1 MEKFIVVGSPGRYKI
16 KTVRPGGTGY
26 DSGMTREA
34 AEKTRIALN
43 AKYFKEKEQQPPVEA
58 VTPDESKLELNEEKV
73 KEFYE
78 VFTTNFYPPTAVGK
92 ALADPAKSLTENIKE
107 SFTPDSTQKD
117 FTGDWILISKK
128 LYEGPGIVSEI
139 KNTGAISTTPNTLL
153 WYNTSSKNTRP
164 ANEVPENAIIN
175 NEPIKE
181 GALGTPGKVSN
192 ETFNIW
198 TEANKETVINEELG
212 VTRDS
217 SLIELQAAA
226 KKEGI
231 EIPAFSD
238 MLTRDDQRNVIFN
251 LIKSKKDLEIKD
263 AVELA
268 KSRVSIG
275 NVSVVTPEIENK
287 TEEEANQYLTSTQV
301 TVYKGTESKNVDFR
315 TAQSY
320 VNNGWSTEPPTESEQ
335 AQQVLQS
342 YLVTI
347 YKDGNEKQV
356 DFRDVA
362 NWENQ
367 GWSQTAPVGDS
378 GTGGTSGQYW
388 FRYDSGSYGT
398 SVLDGLPENASW
410 VWDLPEFTGSQEDYT
425 LDKFSDFTSLVQSV
439 TPGDGEPGDGEPG
452 DGGPTGGGSTETSTE
467 VIDFNNVPR
476 GAKLADVGGKLY
488 LMYAVPGQ
496 GQLYT
501 GNTMYMAYE
510 VVGNDVFAAGLLTEG
525 ATAPTANHT
534 MDKTFFDT
542 VAIVAGNTNQIIGIE
557 DDPFASFVETYSEE
571 AQLRPWLLDPEFIAL
586 QAEAAIE
593 NRDISD
599 TEWRLTNWYQTHNAA
614 ERAWMDLEL
623 SDPAEAAR
631 QLNDLEIFYENQLS
645 SLGVS
650 GVPDGL
656 VQWISSKNISG
667 QWSDTYTAE
676 QLKLFS
682 DPYKSGDRDAELQNL
697 ISTSGFGDVDRTAAR
712 EREVVELYRKWLG
725 PTLGSL
731 TQDEVESIAGRL
743 RDDPDY
749 EDALIQNLKQ
759 NRLAAFSNY
768 TNPELTYEDI
778 ARPWRNLTT
787 SVWGQTADE
796 TQGWWQEMVKSNDF
810 AKAQE
815 TLRTKGL
822 EQNVTQVTQD
832 ATKALQQA
840 LGQGQISQLGVN
852 V

>member
-1 MEKFIVVGSPGRYKI
+1 MALVQMRTPGGSYSMVDEKLVPVYEAEGWVLTSELPEFKTKNVTYYDEARKTVIDDKGVEKPLEDVIPSMKIPERDLAPGVVTLSERAAQTRNYTAEEWKALTNASLEEKLEMI
-16 KTVRPGGTGY
+16 KTNASNGIRLTSSQKYFLDKQYKLSSSDVNKAQDEGKSGLQQPGPSGPLQPGQAGYGIDTWYEFLGYSSENDAMRDFAAGKLSVAQIKRAEAEIQPDPADIIVDLDKVKNEYNVADSDWARATPAGQQYLSLLESIEAIENSAFGATPPGQAIINDLKSGTDKDIALTGGGTGNPNLG
-26 DSGMTREA
+26 SG
-34 AEKTRIALN
+34 
-43 AKYFKEKEQQPPVEA
+43 
-58 VTPDESKLELNEEKV
+58 
-73 KEFYE
+73 
-78 VFTTNFYPPTAVGK
+78 
-92 ALADPAKSLTENIKE
+92 
-107 SFTPDSTQKD
+107 
-117 FTGDWILISKK
+117 
-128 LYEGPGIVSEI
+128 
-139 KNTGAISTTPNTLL
+139 
-153 WYNTSSKNTRP
+153 TSSE
-164 ANEVPENAIIN
+164 EVET
-175 NEPIKE
+175 E
-181 GALGTPGKVSN
+181 GEVIVL
-192 ETFNIW
+192 E
-198 TEANKETVINEELG
+198 EDETVDAEEITTG
-212 VTRDS
+212 
-217 SLIELQAAA
+217 E
-226 KKEGI
+226 
-231 EIPAFSD
+231 
-238 MLTRDDQRNVIFN
+238 
-251 LIKSKKDLEIKD
+251 
-263 AVELA
+263 
-268 KSRVSIG
+268 
-275 NVSVVTPEIENK
+275 SV
-287 TEEEANQYLTSTQV
+287 
-301 TVYKGTESKNVDFR
+301 
-315 TAQSY
+315 
-320 VNNGWSTEPPTESEQ
+320 
-335 AQQVLQS
+335 
-342 YLVTI
+342 
-347 YKDGNEKQV
+347 
-356 DFRDVA
+356 
-362 NWENQ
+362 
-367 GWSQTAPVGDS
+367 
-378 GTGGTSGQYW
+378 
-388 FRYDSGSYGT
+388 
-398 SVLDGLPENASW
+398 
-410 VWDLPEFTGSQEDYT
+410 
-425 LDKFSDFTSLVQSV
+425 
-439 TPGDGEPGDGEPG
+439 
-452 DGGPTGGGSTETSTE
+452 ETSTE
-467 VIDFNNVPR
+467 VIDFNNVPK
-476 GAKLADVGGKLY
+476 GSKLTEVDGKLY

-510 VVGNDVFAAGLLTEG
+510 VVGNDIFAAGLLTEG
-525 ATAPTANHT
+525 ATAPTANYS
-534 MDKTFFDT
+534 MDKAFFDT

-593 NRDISD
+593 NRDISE
-599 TEWRLTNWYQTHNAA
+599 TEWRLTNWYQTHNKA

-631 QLNDLEIFYENQLS
+631 QLDDLEIFYENQLS

-731 TQDEVESIAGRL
+731 TQDEVSEIAGRL

-796 TQGWWQEMVKSNDF
+796 TQGWWQEMVKTNDF

-822 EQNVTQVTQD
+822 EQNVTQVTTD
-832 ATKALQQA
+832 ATQALQQA

>member
-1 MEKFIVVGSPGRYKI
+1 MEKFIVIGSPGRYKI

-92 ALADPAKSLTENIKE
+92 ALADPTKSLVENVTE

-181 GALGTPGKVSN
+181 GALGEPGKVSN

-226 KKEGI
+226 KKEGVA
-231 EIPAFSD
+231 IPSFADRLSSE
-238 MLTRDDQRNVIFN
+238 DQRDILYD
-251 LIKSKKDLEIKD
+251 LIRAKKDVEITD
-263 AVELA
+263 AIELA
-268 KSRVSIG
+268 RSKVSIG
-275 NVSVVTPEIENK
+275 NVSVVTPEVETK
-287 TEEEANQYLTSTQV
+287 TSSEAQAYINAYQV
-301 TVYKGTESKNVDFR
+301 TLYKGTETKNVDAR
-315 TAQSY
+315 AAQ
-320 VNNGWSTEPPTESEQ
+320 NWINKGWSTEKPTTANIAAEIVE
-335 AQQVLQS
+335 S

-347 YKDGNEKQV
+347 YKDGNSKQV
-356 DFRDVA
+356 DVRDVQ
-362 NWENQ
+362 NWIDQ
-367 GWSQTAPVGDS
+367 GWSTTEPTELQINEDVDEYGYTASDYKNGIAIYRKDAPAGGERVFSFADLKKALSEGYFLQPVELD
-378 GTGGTSGQYW
+378 GTGPMPGQ
-388 FRYDSGSYGT
+388 
-398 SVLDGLPENASW
+398 
-410 VWDLPEFTGSQEDYT
+410 
-425 LDKFSDFTSLVQSV
+425 
-439 TPGDGEPGDGEPG
+439 EPGQQGNG
-452 DGGPTGGGSTETSTE
+452 QITNTAIT
-467 VIDFNNVPR
+467 DFNNIPENGLLWNVN
-476 GAKLADVGGKLY
+476 GQNYIVY
-488 LMYAVPGQ
+488 EVPGAN
-496 GQLYT
+496 GELYD
-501 GNTMYMAYE
+501 GNPIYMAYE
-510 VVGNDVFAAGLLTEG
+510 VQNNDLVSAGILSPESSVPQPN
-525 ATAPTANHT
+525 AT
-534 MDKTFFDT
+534 MDQAFFDSI
-542 VAIVAGNTNQIIGIE
+542 AIVTGNTDQLSADIDN
-557 DDPFASFVETYSEE
+557 PFASFVETITEQSQV
-571 AQLRPWLLDPEFIAL
+571 APWITDPEMIAL
-586 QAEAAIE
+586 IAEAAVE
-593 NRDISD
+593 GRTVSD
-599 TEWRLTNWYQTHNAA
+599 AEWQTTNWYQTHNESEREWLRTYYEDPSTATQLTTDAQIAVANSLQAA
-614 ERAWMDLEL
+614 GVSNAPEALINWVAGKYVSGEWSQTYTTEQISLFA
-623 SDPAEAAR
+623 DPYATGKRDES
-631 QLNDLEIFYENQLS
+631 FENYLS
-645 SLGVS
+645 S
-650 GVPDGL
+650 
-656 VQWISSKNISG
+656 
-667 QWSDTYTAE
+667 TA
-676 QLKLFS
+676 LT
-682 DPYKSGDRDAELQNL
+682 G
-697 ISTSGFGDVDRTAAR
+697 VDRTTER
-712 EREVVELYRKWLG
+712 EREVRELYSKWLG
-725 PTLGSL
+725 PTLGKL
-731 TQDEVESIAGRL
+731 TDQETAEIAGRL

-749 EDALIQNLKQ
+749 QDQLVQSLKQ
-759 NRLAAFSNY
+759 SRLAAFSNY

-810 AKAQE
+810 ATAQE

>member
-1 MEKFIVVGSPGRYKI
+1 MALVQMRTPGGSYSMVDEKLVPVYEAEGWVLTSELPEFKTKNVTYYDEAR
-16 KTVRPGGTGY
+16 KTV
-26 DSGMTREA
+26 
-34 AEKTRIALN
+34 
-43 AKYFKEKEQQPPVEA
+43 
-58 VTPDESKLELNEEKV
+58 
-73 KEFYE
+73 
-78 VFTTNFYPPTAVGK
+78 
-92 ALADPAKSLTENIKE
+92 
-107 SFTPDSTQKD
+107 
-117 FTGDWILISKK
+117 
-128 LYEGPGIVSEI
+128 
-139 KNTGAISTTPNTLL
+139 
-153 WYNTSSKNTRP
+153 TSSKGVEKP
-164 ANEVPENAIIN
+164 VEEVID
-175 NEPIKE
+175 EPQIR
-181 GALGTPGKVSN
+181 T
-192 ETFNIW
+192 
-198 TEANKETVINEELG
+198 
-212 VTRDS
+212 
-217 SLIELQAAA
+217 
-226 KKEGI
+226 
-231 EIPAFSD
+231 
-238 MLTRDDQRNVIFN
+238 
-251 LIKSKKDLEIKD
+251 LED
-263 AVELA
+263 
-268 KSRVSIG
+268 RVSQTRKYTDEEYNNLKNTPKEEKLQQIRINRNNG
-275 NVSVVTPEIENK
+275 IYLTGSQIYSLTKTYNISESDIRKAESDGKAGKIEQIESGPLQPGEAGFGIDTWYEFLGYDTEDSAMIDFANGKLTAAQIIRAENEIQPEPADLTVSKNTENK
-287 TEEEANQYLTSTQV
+287 INTEVKNYINSTQV
-301 TVYKGTESKNVDFR
+301 TLYKGNQTKKVDYR
-315 TAQSY
+315 NAQKFIDD
-320 VNNGWSTEPPTESEQ
+320 GWTTQSSDEIK
-335 AQQVLQS
+335 AQEIINS

-347 YKDGNEKQV
+347 YKDGNSKQV
-356 DFRDVA
+356 DVRDVQ
-362 NWENQ
+362 NWIDQ
-367 GWSQTAPVGDS
+367 GWSTTAPDEPIVVTETEEETDEYGFTPSQYKSGIPIYRKDAPAGGERVFSNADLKTALGNGYSLTTVDITEGPDAGTSAADAGADKVTSQS
-378 GTGGTSGQYW
+378 GTSI
-388 FRYDSGSYGT
+388 
-398 SVLDGLPENASW
+398 
-410 VWDLPEFTGSQEDYT
+410 
-425 LDKFSDFTSLVQSV
+425 
-439 TPGDGEPGDGEPG
+439 
-452 DGGPTGGGSTETSTE
+452 ETSTE
-467 VIDFNNVPR
+467 VIDFNNVPK
-476 GAKLADVGGKLY
+476 GAKLTDVDGKLY
-488 LMYAVPGQ
+488 LIYAVPGQ

-510 VVGNDVFAAGLLTEG
+510 VVGNDVFSAGLLTEG
-525 ATAPTANHT
+525 ATVPTANHT

-599 TEWRLTNWYQTHNAA
+599 TEWRLTNWYQTHNQAQ
-614 ERAWMDLEL
+614 RAWMDLEL

-645 SLGVS
+645 TLGVS

-667 QWSDTYTAE
+667 QWSDTYTSE

-731 TQDEVESIAGRL
+731 TQDEVASIAGRL

-810 AKAQE
+810 ATAQE

-840 LGQGQISQLGVN
+840 LGQGQVSQLGVN

>member
-1 MEKFIVVGSPGRYKI
+1 MAYNLLGQQGPKGSRNPDPNLSDDVATYMYDFPPGQGDNKGAT
-16 KTVRPGGTGY
+16 KTNQPV
-26 DSGMTREA
+26 
-34 AEKTRIALN
+34 
-43 AKYFKEKEQQPPVEA
+43 AKKEV
-58 VTPDESKLELNEEKV
+58 EEKKV
-73 KEFYE
+73 E
-78 VFTTNFYPPTAVGK
+78 V
-92 ALADPAKSLTENIKE
+92 ALENPNSYIA
-107 SFTPDSTQKD
+107 
-117 FTGDWILISKK
+117 SK
-128 LYEGPGIVSEI
+128 P
-139 KNTGAISTTPNTLL
+139 
-153 WYNTSSKNTRP
+153 
-164 ANEVPENAIIN
+164 EVE
-175 NEPIKE
+175 K
-181 GALGTPGKVSN
+181 KVSN
-192 ETFNIW
+192 ITQDTKSVDIDSAINNASGKIRTLTAEEYNEFKKIPIEEKRIKIAELAAANIFFRAYQKEDLEKTYRITAKEFDEAVDIGITGEIETIESGPLNSGVNTW
-198 TEANKETVINEELG
+198 WQLLGYESLDEVNKEIASGALTAPEIRRAKDNAEEKRTGGSVTPKMFGPPEMQDIITTVT
-212 VTRDS
+212 V
-217 SLIELQAAA
+217 
-226 KKEGI
+226 
-231 EIPAFSD
+231 
-238 MLTRDDQRNVIFN
+238 
-251 LIKSKKDLEIKD
+251 SKGGKILEILESD
-263 AVELA
+263 LH
-268 KSRVSIG
+268 
-275 NVSVVTPEIENK
+275 
-287 TEEEANQYLTSTQV
+287 L
-301 TVYKGTESKNVDFR
+301 YKK
-315 TAQSY
+315 A
-320 VNNGWSTEPPTESEQ
+320 GWSTDIGADTSNADTSNADTSNADTSVVVDNEETIGETQVVVYGPNGARTTANTFKRPGEEMSEYDRLIAGLIPGREGYKGATKSEPLTADYPGDYGGEDASTPMDQRES
-335 AQQVLQS
+335 V
-342 YLVTI
+342 VGI
-347 YKDGNEKQV
+347 GNT
-356 DFRDVA
+356 D
-362 NWENQ
+362 
-367 GWSQTAPVGDS
+367 
-378 GTGGTSGQYW
+378 
-388 FRYDSGSYGT
+388 YDSKDYS
-398 SVLDGLPENASW
+398 SVGQPI
-410 VWDLPEFTGSQEDYT
+410 GYT
-425 LDKFSDFTSLVQSV
+425 V
-439 TPGDGEPGDGEPG
+439 TPTVNGQ
-452 DGGPTGGGSTETSTE
+452 PTGEGSKETSTE
-467 VIDFNNVPR
+467 IIDFNNVPK
-476 GAKLADVGGKLY
+476 GAKLADVDGKLY
-488 LMYAVPGQ
+488 LIYAVPGQ

-510 VVGNDVFAAGLLTEG
+510 VVGNDVFSAGLLTEG

-599 TEWRLTNWYQTHNAA
+599 TEWRLTNWYQTHNQA

-731 TQDEVESIAGRL
+731 TQDEVASIAGRL

-796 TQGWWQEMVKSNDF
+796 TQGWWQEMVKTNDF

-832 ATKALQQA
+832 ATKALQKA

>member
-1 MEKFIVVGSPGRYKI
+1 MALVQTRTPGGSYSMVDEKLVPVYEAEGWVLTSELPEFKTKNVTYYDEARKTVIDDKGVEKPVEDVIPSMKIPERDLAPGVVTLSERAAQTRNYTLEEWKALTNASLEEKLEMIKTNASNGIRLTPSQKYFLDKQYKLSSSDVNKAQDEGKSGLQQPGPSGPLQPGQAGYGIDTWYEFLGYSSENDAMRDFAAGKLSVAQIKRAEAEIQPDPADIIVDLDKVKNEYNVEDSDWARATPAGQQYLSLLESIEAIENSAFGATPPGQAIINDLKSGTDKDIALTGGGIGNPNLGGGTKTLYIVVGSPGNY
-16 KTVRPGGTGY
+16 TVKAVNPGDEGYESGMSLEASQATADKLNAEFLPDDTGGTG
-26 DSGMTREA
+26 
-34 AEKTRIALN
+34 
-43 AKYFKEKEQQPPVEA
+43 
-58 VTPDESKLELNEEKV
+58 ESV
-73 KEFYE
+73 
-78 VFTTNFYPPTAVGK
+78 
-92 ALADPAKSLTENIKE
+92 
-107 SFTPDSTQKD
+107 
-117 FTGDWILISKK
+117 
-128 LYEGPGIVSEI
+128 
-139 KNTGAISTTPNTLL
+139 
-153 WYNTSSKNTRP
+153 
-164 ANEVPENAIIN
+164 
-175 NEPIKE
+175 
-181 GALGTPGKVSN
+181 
-192 ETFNIW
+192 
-198 TEANKETVINEELG
+198 
-212 VTRDS
+212 
-217 SLIELQAAA
+217 
-226 KKEGI
+226 
-231 EIPAFSD
+231 
-238 MLTRDDQRNVIFN
+238 
-251 LIKSKKDLEIKD
+251 
-263 AVELA
+263 
-268 KSRVSIG
+268 
-275 NVSVVTPEIENK
+275 
-287 TEEEANQYLTSTQV
+287 
-301 TVYKGTESKNVDFR
+301 
-315 TAQSY
+315 
-320 VNNGWSTEPPTESEQ
+320 
-335 AQQVLQS
+335 
-342 YLVTI
+342 
-347 YKDGNEKQV
+347 
-356 DFRDVA
+356 
-362 NWENQ
+362 
-367 GWSQTAPVGDS
+367 
-378 GTGGTSGQYW
+378 
-388 FRYDSGSYGT
+388 
-398 SVLDGLPENASW
+398 
-410 VWDLPEFTGSQEDYT
+410 
-425 LDKFSDFTSLVQSV
+425 
-439 TPGDGEPGDGEPG
+439 
-452 DGGPTGGGSTETSTE
+452 ETSTE
-467 VIDFNNVPR
+467 VIDFNNVPK
-476 GAKLADVGGKLY
+476 GSKLTEVDGKLY

-525 ATAPTANHT
+525 AAAPTANYS
-534 MDKTFFDT
+534 MDKAFFDG

-599 TEWRLTNWYQTHNAA
+599 TEWRLTNWYQTHNQA

-631 QLNDLEIFYENQLS
+631 QLDDLEIFYENQLS

-731 TQDEVESIAGRL
+731 TQDEVSEIAGRL

-796 TQGWWQEMVKSNDF
+796 TQGWWQEMVKTNDF

-832 ATKALQQA
+832 ATQALQQA
-840 LGQGQISQLGVN
+840 LGQGQVSQLGVN

>member
-1 MEKFIVVGSPGRYKI
+1 MDQRESVVGIGNTDYDSKDYSSVGQVVGSSGSGQPG
-16 KTVRPGGTGY
+16 
-26 DSGMTREA
+26 
-34 AEKTRIALN
+34 
-43 AKYFKEKEQQPPVEA
+43 
-58 VTPDESKLELNEEKV
+58 
-73 KEFYE
+73 
-78 VFTTNFYPPTAVGK
+78 
-92 ALADPAKSLTENIKE
+92 
-107 SFTPDSTQKD
+107 
-117 FTGDWILISKK
+117 
-128 LYEGPGIVSEI
+128 
-139 KNTGAISTTPNTLL
+139 
-153 WYNTSSKNTRP
+153 
-164 ANEVPENAIIN
+164 
-175 NEPIKE
+175 
-181 GALGTPGKVSN
+181 
-192 ETFNIW
+192 
-198 TEANKETVINEELG
+198 
-212 VTRDS
+212 
-217 SLIELQAAA
+217 
-226 KKEGI
+226 
-231 EIPAFSD
+231 
-238 MLTRDDQRNVIFN
+238 
-251 LIKSKKDLEIKD
+251 D
-263 AVELA
+263 AVITGE
-268 KSRVSIG
+268 
-275 NVSVVTPEIENK
+275 SV
-287 TEEEANQYLTSTQV
+287 Q
-301 TVYKGTESKNVDFR
+301 
-315 TAQSY
+315 
-320 VNNGWSTEPPTESEQ
+320 
-335 AQQVLQS
+335 
-342 YLVTI
+342 
-347 YKDGNEKQV
+347 
-356 DFRDVA
+356 
-362 NWENQ
+362 
-367 GWSQTAPVGDS
+367 
-378 GTGGTSGQYW
+378 
-388 FRYDSGSYGT
+388 
-398 SVLDGLPENASW
+398 
-410 VWDLPEFTGSQEDYT
+410 
-425 LDKFSDFTSLVQSV
+425 
-439 TPGDGEPGDGEPG
+439 
-452 DGGPTGGGSTETSTE
+452 TSTE
-467 VIDFNNVPR
+467 IIDFNNVPK

-488 LMYAVPGQ
+488 LMYAVPGR

-525 ATAPTANHT
+525 ATSPTANHT

-599 TEWRLTNWYQTHNAA
+599 TEWRLTNWYQTHNKA

-623 SDPAEAAR
+623 SDPSEAAR

-731 TQDEVESIAGRL
+731 TQDEVASIAGRL

-796 TQGWWQEMVKSNDF
+796 TQGWWQEMVKTNDF
-810 AKAQE
+810 ATAQE

-822 EQNVTQVTQD
+822 EQNITQVTQD
-832 ATKALQQA
+832 ATQALQQA
-840 LGQGQISQLGVN
+840 LGQGQVSQLGVN

>member
-1 MEKFIVVGSPGRYKI
+1 MFKYNLIGQRGIAGERNPDPNLSDDVATFMYDFPPGQGDNKGAHSNN
-16 KTVRPGGTGY
+16 K
-26 DSGMTREA
+26 
-34 AEKTRIALN
+34 
-43 AKYFKEKEQQPPVEA
+43 PV
-58 VTPDESKLELNEEKV
+58 
-73 KEFYE
+73 
-78 VFTTNFYPPTAVGK
+78 
-92 ALADPAKSLTENIKE
+92 
-107 SFTPDSTQKD
+107 
-117 FTGDWILISKK
+117 
-128 LYEGPGIVSEI
+128 
-139 KNTGAISTTPNTLL
+139 
-153 WYNTSSKNTRP
+153 
-164 ANEVPENAIIN
+164 
-175 NEPIKE
+175 
-181 GALGTPGKVSN
+181 
-192 ETFNIW
+192 
-198 TEANKETVINEELG
+198 
-212 VTRDS
+212 
-217 SLIELQAAA
+217 A
-226 KKEGI
+226 KKEVEEKKVEVALENPNSYI
-231 EIPAFSD
+231 ARKPKVKTEVVKKEK
-238 MLTRDDQRNVIFN
+238 TEV
-251 LIKSKKDLEIKD
+251 KSKPLTLEDRASRTRKYTDEEFNNLKNTPIEDKLQQIKINRNNGIYLTSSQILSLSKTYNISESD
-263 AVELA
+263 IKKAESDGKA
-268 KSRVSIG
+268 GKIE
-275 NVSVVTPEIENK
+275 EIESGPLKPGEAGFGIDTWYEFLGYDTEDSAMIDFANGKLTAAQIIRAENEIQPEPADLTVSKSTENK
-287 TEEEANQYLTSTQV
+287 INTEVKNYINSTQV
-301 TVYKGTESKNVDFR
+301 TLYKGNQTKKVDFR
-315 TAQSY
+315 IAQKFIDD
-320 VNNGWSTEPPTESEQ
+320 GWTTQSSDDIK
-335 AQQVLQS
+335 AQEIINS

-347 YKDGNEKQV
+347 YKNGESKKV
-356 DFRDVA
+356 DFRQVQSFVDD
-362 NWENQ
+362 
-367 GWSQTAPVGDS
+367 GWSTTAPDEPIVVTKTKEQPDEYGFTSSQYNAGIPIYRKDAPAGGERVFS
-378 GTGGTSGQYW
+378 NADLKTALGNGYSLTTVDITEGPDAGTSAEEAGADKVIPQ
-388 FRYDSGSYGT
+388 RGT
-398 SVLDGLPENASW
+398 
-410 VWDLPEFTGSQEDYT
+410 
-425 LDKFSDFTSLVQSV
+425 
-439 TPGDGEPGDGEPG
+439 
-452 DGGPTGGGSTETSTE
+452 STETSTE
-467 VIDFNNVPR
+467 VIDFNNVPK
-476 GAKLADVGGKLY
+476 GAKLTDVDGKLY
-488 LMYAVPGQ
+488 LIYAVPGQ

-510 VVGNDVFAAGLLTEG
+510 VVGNDIFAAGLLTEG
-525 ATAPTANHT
+525 ATAPTANYS
-534 MDKTFFDT
+534 MDKAFFDT

-593 NRDISD
+593 NRDISE
-599 TEWRLTNWYQTHNAA
+599 TEWRLTNWYQTHNKA

-631 QLNDLEIFYENQLS
+631 QLDDLEIFYENQLS

-731 TQDEVESIAGRL
+731 TQDEVSEIAGRL

-796 TQGWWQEMVKSNDF
+796 TQGWWQEMVKTNDF

-822 EQNVTQVTQD
+822 EQNVIQVTQD

-840 LGQGQISQLGVN
+840 LGQGQVSQLGVN

>member
-1 MEKFIVVGSPGRYKI
+1 MRTPGGSYSMVDEKLVPVYEAEGWVLTSELPEFKTKNVTYYDEARKTVIDDKGVEKRLEDVIPSMKIPERDLAPGVVTLSERAAQTRKYTSEEWKALTNAPLEEKLEMI
-16 KTVRPGGTGY
+16 KTNASNGIRLTPSQKYFLDKQYKLSSSDVNKAQDEGKSGLQQPGPSGPLQPGQAGYGIDTWYEFLGYSSENDAMRDFAAGKLSVAQIKRAEAEIQPDPADIIVDLDKVKNEYNVADSDWARATPAGQQYLSLLESIEAIENSAFGATPPGQAIINDLKSGTDKDIALTGGGTGNPNLG
-26 DSGMTREA
+26 SG
-34 AEKTRIALN
+34 
-43 AKYFKEKEQQPPVEA
+43 
-58 VTPDESKLELNEEKV
+58 
-73 KEFYE
+73 
-78 VFTTNFYPPTAVGK
+78 
-92 ALADPAKSLTENIKE
+92 
-107 SFTPDSTQKD
+107 
-117 FTGDWILISKK
+117 
-128 LYEGPGIVSEI
+128 
-139 KNTGAISTTPNTLL
+139 
-153 WYNTSSKNTRP
+153 TSSE
-164 ANEVPENAIIN
+164 EVET
-175 NEPIKE
+175 E
-181 GALGTPGKVSN
+181 GEVIVL
-192 ETFNIW
+192 E
-198 TEANKETVINEELG
+198 EDETVDAEEITTG
-212 VTRDS
+212 
-217 SLIELQAAA
+217 E
-226 KKEGI
+226 
-231 EIPAFSD
+231 
-238 MLTRDDQRNVIFN
+238 
-251 LIKSKKDLEIKD
+251 
-263 AVELA
+263 
-268 KSRVSIG
+268 
-275 NVSVVTPEIENK
+275 SV
-287 TEEEANQYLTSTQV
+287 
-301 TVYKGTESKNVDFR
+301 
-315 TAQSY
+315 
-320 VNNGWSTEPPTESEQ
+320 
-335 AQQVLQS
+335 
-342 YLVTI
+342 
-347 YKDGNEKQV
+347 
-356 DFRDVA
+356 
-362 NWENQ
+362 
-367 GWSQTAPVGDS
+367 
-378 GTGGTSGQYW
+378 
-388 FRYDSGSYGT
+388 
-398 SVLDGLPENASW
+398 
-410 VWDLPEFTGSQEDYT
+410 
-425 LDKFSDFTSLVQSV
+425 
-439 TPGDGEPGDGEPG
+439 
-452 DGGPTGGGSTETSTE
+452 ETSTE
-467 VIDFNNVPR
+467 VIDFNNVPK
-476 GAKLADVGGKLY
+476 GSKLTEVDGKLY

-525 ATAPTANHT
+525 ATAPTANYS
-534 MDKTFFDT
+534 MDKAFFDG

-593 NRDISD
+593 NRDISE
-599 TEWRLTNWYQTHNAA
+599 TEWRLTNWYQTHNKA

-631 QLNDLEIFYENQLS
+631 QLDDLEIFYENQLS

-731 TQDEVESIAGRL
+731 TQDEVSEIAGRL

-796 TQGWWQEMVKSNDF
+796 TQGWWQEMVKTNDF

-822 EQNVTQVTQD
+822 EQNVTQVTTD
-832 ATKALQQA
+832 ATQALQQA
-840 LGQGQISQLGVN
+840 LGQGQVSQLGVN

>member
-1 MEKFIVVGSPGRYKI
+1 MEKYLVVGSPGKYRVQP
-16 KTVRPGGTGY
+16 VRPGGTGY
-26 DSGMTREA
+26 DSGMSKEA
-34 AEKTRIALN
+34 AERTKI
-43 AKYFKEKEQQPPVEA
+43 
-58 VTPDESKLELNEEKV
+58 ELNRQYFISKGQ
-73 KEFYE
+73 E
-78 VFTTNFYPPTAVGK
+78 VPEDATPPFVS
-92 ALADPAKSLTENIKE
+92 DDDFKSPQAEVPTE
-107 SFTPDSTQKD
+107 
-117 FTGDWILISKK
+117 WILISKK
-128 LYEGPGIVSEI
+128 LYENFGQISKI
-139 KNTGAISTTPNTLL
+139 TNTGAITTTPDTLL

-164 ANEVPENAIIN
+164 ANEIPQSAIVQGQPVKENS
-175 NEPIKE
+175 
-181 GALGTPGKVSN
+181 LGTIGN
-192 ETFNIW
+192 INDETLNLWI
-198 TEANKETVINEELG
+198 EANKEEVIKETAG
-212 VTRDS
+212 VSRNS

-226 KKEGI
+226 KKMGI
-231 EIPAFSD
+231 DIPDFGEEIGSAS
-238 MLTRDDQRNVIFN
+238 QKSIIYN
-251 LIKSKKDLEIKD
+251 LIKNKEEPGINEDTLSIVKNK
-263 AVELA
+263 VGT
-268 KSRVSIG
+268 SVSNI
-275 NVSVVTPEIENK
+275 VTPKE
-287 TEEEANQYLTSTQV
+287 TPTTTAPQTQTPV
-301 TVYKGTESKNVDFR
+301 TLYRGTESKNVDFR
-315 TAQSY
+315 TAQSFIDD
-320 VNNGWSTEPPTESEQ
+320 GWSTEKPTESEE
-335 AQQVLQS
+335 AQKVLDS

-347 YKDGNEKQV
+347 YKDGNSKKV
-356 DFRDVA
+356 DVRAVQTFVDD
-362 NWENQ
+362 
-367 GWSQTAPVGDS
+367 GWSTTAPVAPPSAGS
-378 GTGGTSGQYW
+378 VSGQYW

-731 TQDEVESIAGRL
+731 TQDEVASIAGRL

>member
-1 MEKFIVVGSPGRYKI
+1 MAYNLLGQQGPKGSRNPDPNLSDDVATYMYDFPPGQGDNKGAT
-16 KTVRPGGTGY
+16 KT
-26 DSGMTREA
+26 
-34 AEKTRIALN
+34 N
-43 AKYFKEKEQQPPVEA
+43 QPV
-58 VTPDESKLELNEEKV
+58 
-73 KEFYE
+73 
-78 VFTTNFYPPTAVGK
+78 
-92 ALADPAKSLTENIKE
+92 
-107 SFTPDSTQKD
+107 
-117 FTGDWILISKK
+117 
-128 LYEGPGIVSEI
+128 
-139 KNTGAISTTPNTLL
+139 
-153 WYNTSSKNTRP
+153 
-164 ANEVPENAIIN
+164 
-175 NEPIKE
+175 
-181 GALGTPGKVSN
+181 
-192 ETFNIW
+192 
-198 TEANKETVINEELG
+198 
-212 VTRDS
+212 
-217 SLIELQAAA
+217 A
-226 KKEGI
+226 KKEVEEKKVEVALENPNSYIARKPEVEKEVIKKEDTKSVDIDSAINNASGKIRTLTAEEYNEFKKIPI
-231 EIPAFSD
+231 EEKRIKIAELAAANIFF
-238 MLTRDDQRNVIFN
+238 RADQ
-251 LIKSKKDLEIKD
+251 KEDLEKTYRITAKEFDEAVDIGITGEIETIESGPLNSGVNTWWQLLGYESLDEVNKEIASGALTAPEIRRAKD
-263 AVELA
+263 NAEE
-268 KSRVSIG
+268 KRTGGS
-275 NVSVVTPEIENK
+275 VTPKMFGPPEMQDII
-287 TEEEANQYLTSTQV
+287 TTV
-301 TVYKGTESKNVDFR
+301 TVSKGGKILEILESDLHLYKK
-315 TAQSY
+315 A
-320 VNNGWSTEPPTESEQ
+320 GWSTDIGDDTSNADTSNADTSNADTSNADTSVVVDNEETIGETQVVVYGPNGARTTANTFRRPGEEMSEYDRLIAGLIPGREGYKGATKSEPLTADYPGDYGGEDASTPMDQRES
-335 AQQVLQS
+335 V
-342 YLVTI
+342 VGI
-347 YKDGNEKQV
+347 GNT
-356 DFRDVA
+356 D
-362 NWENQ
+362 
-367 GWSQTAPVGDS
+367 
-378 GTGGTSGQYW
+378 
-388 FRYDSGSYGT
+388 YDSKDYS
-398 SVLDGLPENASW
+398 SVGQPI
-410 VWDLPEFTGSQEDYT
+410 GYT
-425 LDKFSDFTSLVQSV
+425 V
-439 TPGDGEPGDGEPG
+439 TPTFNGQ
-452 DGGPTGGGSTETSTE
+452 PTGEGSKETSTE
-467 VIDFNNVPR
+467 IIDFNNVPK
-476 GAKLADVGGKLY
+476 GAKLADVDGKLY
-488 LMYAVPGQ
+488 LIYAVPGQ

-731 TQDEVESIAGRL
+731 TQDEVASIAGRL

-796 TQGWWQEMVKSNDF
+796 TQGWWQEMVKTNDF

>member
-1 MEKFIVVGSPGRYKI
+1 MALVQMRTPGGSYSMVDEKLVRVYEAEGWVLTSELPEFKTKNVTYYDEARKTVTTTKGEEKPVEKVIDTPQI
-16 KTVRPGGTGY
+16 KTLEDRASQTRKYTDEEFNNLKNTSKEEKLQQIRINRNNGIYLTSSQILSISKTYNISESDIRKAESDGKAGKIEQIESGPLQPGEAGFGIDTWYEFLGY
-26 DSGMTREA
+26 DTEDSAMIDFANGKLTA
-34 AEKTRIALN
+34 AQIIRAENEI
-43 AKYFKEKEQQPPVEA
+43 QPEP
-58 VTPDESKLELNEEKV
+58 
-73 KEFYE
+73 
-78 VFTTNFYPPTAVGK
+78 
-92 ALADPAKSLTENIKE
+92 ADLT
-107 SFTPDSTQKD
+107 
-117 FTGDWILISKK
+117 
-128 LYEGPGIVSEI
+128 V
-139 KNTGAISTTPNTLL
+139 
-153 WYNTSSKNTRP
+153 SKNT
-164 ANEVPENAIIN
+164 
-175 NEPIKE
+175 
-181 GALGTPGKVSN
+181 
-192 ETFNIW
+192 
-198 TEANKETVINEELG
+198 
-212 VTRDS
+212 
-217 SLIELQAAA
+217 
-226 KKEGI
+226 
-231 EIPAFSD
+231 
-238 MLTRDDQRNVIFN
+238 
-251 LIKSKKDLEIKD
+251 
-263 AVELA
+263 
-268 KSRVSIG
+268 
-275 NVSVVTPEIENK
+275 ENK
-287 TEEEANQYLTSTQV
+287 INTEVKNYINSTQV
-301 TVYKGTESKNVDFR
+301 TLYKGNQTKKVDYR
-315 TAQSY
+315 NAQKFIDD
-320 VNNGWSTEPPTESEQ
+320 GWTTQSSDEIK
-335 AQQVLQS
+335 AQEIINS

-347 YKDGNEKQV
+347 YKNGESKKV
-356 DFRDVA
+356 DFRKVQSFVDD
-362 NWENQ
+362 
-367 GWSQTAPVGDS
+367 GWSTTAPDEPIVVTETEEETDEYGFTPSQYESGIPIYRKDAPAGGERVFSNADLKTALGNGYSLSTVDITEGPDAGTSAADAGADKVISQS
-378 GTGGTSGQYW
+378 GTSI
-388 FRYDSGSYGT
+388 
-398 SVLDGLPENASW
+398 
-410 VWDLPEFTGSQEDYT
+410 
-425 LDKFSDFTSLVQSV
+425 
-439 TPGDGEPGDGEPG
+439 
-452 DGGPTGGGSTETSTE
+452 ETSTE
-467 VIDFNNVPR
+467 VIDFNNVPK
-476 GAKLADVGGKLY
+476 GAKLADVDGKLY
-488 LMYAVPGQ
+488 LIYAVPGQ

-510 VVGNDVFAAGLLTEG
+510 VVGNDVFSAGLLTEG
-525 ATAPTANHT
+525 ATVPTANHT

-599 TEWRLTNWYQTHNAA
+599 TEWRLTNWYQTHNQA

-731 TQDEVESIAGRL
+731 TQDEVASIAGRL

-810 AKAQE
+810 ATAQE

-840 LGQGQISQLGVN
+840 LGQGQVSQLGVN

>member
-1 MEKFIVVGSPGRYKI
+1 MALVQMRTPGGSYSMVDEKLVPVYEAEGWVLTSELPEFKTKNVTYYDEARKTVIDDKGVEKRLEDVIPSMKIPERDLAPGVVTLSERAAQTRKYTSEEWKALTNAPLEEKLEMI
-16 KTVRPGGTGY
+16 KTNASNGIRLTPSQKYFLDKQYKLSSSDVNKAQDEGKSGLQQPGPSGPLQPGQAGYGIDTWYEFLGYSSENDAMRDFAAGKLSVAQIKRAEAEIQPDPADIIVDLDKVKNEYNVADSDWARATPAGQQYLSLLESIEAIENSAFGATPPGQAIINDLKSGTDKDIALTGGGTGNPNLG
-26 DSGMTREA
+26 SG
-34 AEKTRIALN
+34 
-43 AKYFKEKEQQPPVEA
+43 
-58 VTPDESKLELNEEKV
+58 
-73 KEFYE
+73 
-78 VFTTNFYPPTAVGK
+78 
-92 ALADPAKSLTENIKE
+92 
-107 SFTPDSTQKD
+107 
-117 FTGDWILISKK
+117 
-128 LYEGPGIVSEI
+128 
-139 KNTGAISTTPNTLL
+139 
-153 WYNTSSKNTRP
+153 TSSE
-164 ANEVPENAIIN
+164 EVET
-175 NEPIKE
+175 E
-181 GALGTPGKVSN
+181 GEVIVL
-192 ETFNIW
+192 E
-198 TEANKETVINEELG
+198 EDETVDAEEITTG
-212 VTRDS
+212 
-217 SLIELQAAA
+217 E
-226 KKEGI
+226 
-231 EIPAFSD
+231 
-238 MLTRDDQRNVIFN
+238 
-251 LIKSKKDLEIKD
+251 
-263 AVELA
+263 
-268 KSRVSIG
+268 
-275 NVSVVTPEIENK
+275 SV
-287 TEEEANQYLTSTQV
+287 
-301 TVYKGTESKNVDFR
+301 
-315 TAQSY
+315 
-320 VNNGWSTEPPTESEQ
+320 
-335 AQQVLQS
+335 
-342 YLVTI
+342 
-347 YKDGNEKQV
+347 
-356 DFRDVA
+356 
-362 NWENQ
+362 
-367 GWSQTAPVGDS
+367 
-378 GTGGTSGQYW
+378 
-388 FRYDSGSYGT
+388 
-398 SVLDGLPENASW
+398 
-410 VWDLPEFTGSQEDYT
+410 
-425 LDKFSDFTSLVQSV
+425 
-439 TPGDGEPGDGEPG
+439 
-452 DGGPTGGGSTETSTE
+452 ETSTE
-467 VIDFNNVPR
+467 VIDFNNVPK
-476 GAKLADVGGKLY
+476 GSKLTEVDGKLY

-525 ATAPTANHT
+525 ATAPTANYS
-534 MDKTFFDT
+534 MDKAFFDG

-593 NRDISD
+593 NRDISE
-599 TEWRLTNWYQTHNAA
+599 TEWRLTNWYQTHNKA

-631 QLNDLEIFYENQLS
+631 QLDDLEIFYENQLS

-697 ISTSGFGDVDRTAAR
+697 ISTSGFGDVDITAAR

-731 TQDEVESIAGRL
+731 TQDEVSEIAGRL

-796 TQGWWQEMVKSNDF
+796 TQGWWQEMVKTNDF

-822 EQNVTQVTQD
+822 EQNVTQVTTD
-832 ATKALQQA
+832 ATQALQQA
-840 LGQGQISQLGVN
+840 LGQGQVSQLGVN

>member
-1 MEKFIVVGSPGRYKI
+1 MALVQMRTPGGSYSMVDEKLVRVYEAEGWVLTSELPEFKTKDVTYYDEAR
-16 KTVRPGGTGY
+16 KTV
-26 DSGMTREA
+26 
-34 AEKTRIALN
+34 
-43 AKYFKEKEQQPPVEA
+43 
-58 VTPDESKLELNEEKV
+58 
-73 KEFYE
+73 
-78 VFTTNFYPPTAVGK
+78 
-92 ALADPAKSLTENIKE
+92 
-107 SFTPDSTQKD
+107 
-117 FTGDWILISKK
+117 
-128 LYEGPGIVSEI
+128 
-139 KNTGAISTTPNTLL
+139 
-153 WYNTSSKNTRP
+153 TSSKGEEKPVEEVIETAMGFKENRKVVNKTLEDRASQTRKYTDKEFNNLKNTPKEEKLQQIRINRNNGIYLTSSQILSISKTYNISESDIRKAESDGKAGKIEQIESGPLQQGEAGFGIDTWYEFLGYDTEDSAMIDFANGKLTAAQIIRAENEIQPEP
-164 ANEVPENAIIN
+164 AD
-175 NEPIKE
+175 
-181 GALGTPGKVSN
+181 LTVSKN
-192 ETFNIW
+192 T
-198 TEANKETVINEELG
+198 
-212 VTRDS
+212 
-217 SLIELQAAA
+217 
-226 KKEGI
+226 
-231 EIPAFSD
+231 
-238 MLTRDDQRNVIFN
+238 
-251 LIKSKKDLEIKD
+251 
-263 AVELA
+263 
-268 KSRVSIG
+268 
-275 NVSVVTPEIENK
+275 ENK
-287 TEEEANQYLTSTQV
+287 INTEVKNYINSTQV
-301 TVYKGTESKNVDFR
+301 TLYKGNQTKKVDYRNAQKFIDDGWTTQSSDEIKAQEIINSYLITIYKNGESKKVDFR
-315 TAQSY
+315 QVQSF
-320 VNNGWSTEPPTESEQ
+320 VDDGWST
-335 AQQVLQS
+335 
-342 YLVTI
+342 
-347 YKDGNEKQV
+347 
-356 DFRDVA
+356 
-362 NWENQ
+362 
-367 GWSQTAPVGDS
+367 TAPDEPIVVTETEEETDEYGFTPSQYKSGIPIYRKDAPAGGERVFSNADLKTALGNGYSLSTVDITEGPDAGTSAADAGADKVISQS
-378 GTGGTSGQYW
+378 GTSI
-388 FRYDSGSYGT
+388 
-398 SVLDGLPENASW
+398 
-410 VWDLPEFTGSQEDYT
+410 
-425 LDKFSDFTSLVQSV
+425 
-439 TPGDGEPGDGEPG
+439 
-452 DGGPTGGGSTETSTE
+452 ETSTE
-467 VIDFNNVPR
+467 VIDFNNVPK
-476 GAKLADVGGKLY
+476 GAKLTDVDGKLY
-488 LMYAVPGQ
+488 LIYAVPGQ

-510 VVGNDVFAAGLLTEG
+510 VVGNDVFSAGLLTEG

-557 DDPFASFVETYSEE
+557 DDPFSSFVETYSEE

-599 TEWRLTNWYQTHNAA
+599 TEWRLTNWYQTHNQA

-731 TQDEVESIAGRL
+731 TQDEVASIAGRL

-796 TQGWWQEMVKSNDF
+796 TQGWWQEMVKTNDF
-810 AKAQE
+810 ATAQE

-840 LGQGQISQLGVN
+840 LGQGQVSQLGVN

>member
-1 MEKFIVVGSPGRYKI
+1 MKKYNLIGQLGTEGTTNPKSPEGGPYIYDTPPGLGDNKGLSTVRGRENQPADENLHKKKLEEAGIAQEGPDFSQFSFGEKEQPDVSGAKGKVTNREFNQISSLDQIRNLAESRTFTDTQVNRLKGIYGVDVIDAIFKSSTEPTTSTTAVAPPNTRFPRNPKLTSNVTPNDTSKYSIFGEDAVFVASAIKSIEEKKVPKDLASAIRLLRNYDTVESVTKKEKENIETTKNESLNNLNNLLDEGTISQGEYNAFSKAIEEVSSDPEGKKKKVTTGGQTLYIVVGSPGNY
-16 KTVRPGGTGY
+16 TVKAVNPGDEGY
-26 DSGMTREA
+26 ESGMSLEA
-34 AEKTRIALN
+34 AQATANELN
-43 AKYFKEKEQQPPVEA
+43 AGYEPEDGPPE
-58 VTPDESKLELNEEKV
+58 DG
-73 KEFYE
+73 
-78 VFTTNFYPPTAVGK
+78 PP
-92 ALADPAKSLTENIKE
+92 S
-107 SFTPDSTQKD
+107 
-117 FTGDWILISKK
+117 
-128 LYEGPGIVSEI
+128 
-139 KNTGAISTTPNTLL
+139 
-153 WYNTSSKNTRP
+153 
-164 ANEVPENAIIN
+164 
-175 NEPIKE
+175 
-181 GALGTPGKVSN
+181 
-192 ETFNIW
+192 
-198 TEANKETVINEELG
+198 
-212 VTRDS
+212 
-217 SLIELQAAA
+217 
-226 KKEGI
+226 
-231 EIPAFSD
+231 
-238 MLTRDDQRNVIFN
+238 
-251 LIKSKKDLEIKD
+251 
-263 AVELA
+263 
-268 KSRVSIG
+268 
-275 NVSVVTPEIENK
+275 
-287 TEEEANQYLTSTQV
+287 
-301 TVYKGTESKNVDFR
+301 
-315 TAQSY
+315 
-320 VNNGWSTEPPTESEQ
+320 
-335 AQQVLQS
+335 
-342 YLVTI
+342 
-347 YKDGNEKQV
+347 
-356 DFRDVA
+356 
-362 NWENQ
+362 
-367 GWSQTAPVGDS
+367 
-378 GTGGTSGQYW
+378 
-388 FRYDSGSYGT
+388 
-398 SVLDGLPENASW
+398 
-410 VWDLPEFTGSQEDYT
+410 
-425 LDKFSDFTSLVQSV
+425 
-439 TPGDGEPGDGEPG
+439 
-452 DGGPTGGGSTETSTE
+452 GGSTTTSTE

-510 VVGNDVFAAGLLTEG
+510 VVGNDIFAAGLLTEG

-593 NRDISD
+593 NRNISG
-599 TEWRLTNWYQTHNAA
+599 TEWRLTNWYQTHNKA
-614 ERAWMDLEL
+614 ERDWMDLEL

-667 QWSDTYTAE
+667 QWSDTYTTE

-697 ISTSGFGDVDRTAAR
+697 ISSSGFGDVDRTAAR

-731 TQDEVESIAGRL
+731 TQDEVASIAGRL

-810 AKAQE
+810 ATAQE

>member
-1 MEKFIVVGSPGRYKI
+1 MALVQMRTPGGSYSMVDEKLVPVYEAEGWVLTSELPEFKTKNVTYYDEARKTVIDDKGVEKPLEDVIPSMKIPERDLAPGVVTLSERAAQTRNYTAEEWKALTNASLEEKLEMI
-16 KTVRPGGTGY
+16 KTNASNGIRLTSSQKYFLDKQYKLSSSDVNKAQDEGKSGLQQPGPSGPLQPGQAGYGIDTWYEFLGYSSENDAMRDFAAGKLSVAQIKRAEAEIQPDPADIIVDLDKVKNEYNVADSDWARATPAGQQYLSLLESIEAIENSAFGATPPGQAIINDLKSGTDKDIALTGGGTGNPNLG
-26 DSGMTREA
+26 SG
-34 AEKTRIALN
+34 
-43 AKYFKEKEQQPPVEA
+43 
-58 VTPDESKLELNEEKV
+58 
-73 KEFYE
+73 
-78 VFTTNFYPPTAVGK
+78 
-92 ALADPAKSLTENIKE
+92 
-107 SFTPDSTQKD
+107 
-117 FTGDWILISKK
+117 
-128 LYEGPGIVSEI
+128 
-139 KNTGAISTTPNTLL
+139 
-153 WYNTSSKNTRP
+153 TSSE
-164 ANEVPENAIIN
+164 EVET
-175 NEPIKE
+175 E
-181 GALGTPGKVSN
+181 GEVIVL
-192 ETFNIW
+192 E
-198 TEANKETVINEELG
+198 EDETVDAEEITTG
-212 VTRDS
+212 E
-217 SLIELQAAA
+217 SL
-226 KKEGI
+226 
-231 EIPAFSD
+231 
-238 MLTRDDQRNVIFN
+238 
-251 LIKSKKDLEIKD
+251 
-263 AVELA
+263 
-268 KSRVSIG
+268 
-275 NVSVVTPEIENK
+275 
-287 TEEEANQYLTSTQV
+287 
-301 TVYKGTESKNVDFR
+301 
-315 TAQSY
+315 
-320 VNNGWSTEPPTESEQ
+320 
-335 AQQVLQS
+335 
-342 YLVTI
+342 
-347 YKDGNEKQV
+347 
-356 DFRDVA
+356 
-362 NWENQ
+362 
-367 GWSQTAPVGDS
+367 
-378 GTGGTSGQYW
+378 
-388 FRYDSGSYGT
+388 
-398 SVLDGLPENASW
+398 
-410 VWDLPEFTGSQEDYT
+410 
-425 LDKFSDFTSLVQSV
+425 
-439 TPGDGEPGDGEPG
+439 
-452 DGGPTGGGSTETSTE
+452 ETSTE
-467 VIDFNNVPR
+467 VIDFNNVPK
-476 GAKLADVGGKLY
+476 GSKLTEVDGKLY

-510 VVGNDVFAAGLLTEG
+510 VVGNDIFAAGLLTEG
-525 ATAPTANHT
+525 ATAPTANYS
-534 MDKTFFDT
+534 MDKAFFDT

-593 NRDISD
+593 NRDISE
-599 TEWRLTNWYQTHNAA
+599 TEWRLTNWYQTHNKA

-631 QLNDLEIFYENQLS
+631 QLDDLEIFYENQLS

-731 TQDEVESIAGRL
+731 TQDEVSEIAGRL

-796 TQGWWQEMVKSNDF
+796 TQGWWQEMVKTNDF

-822 EQNVTQVTQD
+822 EQNVTQVTTD
-832 ATKALQQA
+832 ATQALQQA
-840 LGQGQISQLGVN
+840 LGQGQVSQLGVN